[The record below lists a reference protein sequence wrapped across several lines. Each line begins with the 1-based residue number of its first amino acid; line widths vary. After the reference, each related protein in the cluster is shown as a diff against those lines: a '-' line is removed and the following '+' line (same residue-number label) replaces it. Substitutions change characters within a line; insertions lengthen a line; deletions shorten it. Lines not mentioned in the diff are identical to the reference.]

1 MNKEMKADNNN
12 STILY
17 GVAKVE
23 YGVNGCTPYPMC
35 LRSCANYLGQDL
47 SIDFSMVSSG
57 AAFRLTWE
65 MNSWNGGNVD
75 VIHTFDNPEDVYKL
89 GVEALGREFGI
100 ITRTNTP
107 CDVKFISSN
116 NSDDKA
122 DFINFIK
129 KQIDKGYPC
138 IALGIIGPPE
148 ACILTGY
155 KESGDILLGWNFF
168 QDAIEFAVDIKIDES
183 GYFLSSRWWDN
194 NDTIAIISIG
204 EKTKPLISNK
214 NIIDN
219 AIKVM
224 TGRFDVKGEKTFAK
238 GLYAYDAWKNAILNE
253 AEFPKNAVLPILA
266 ERLMCQGDAMDCLA
280 DGRNNAAIYMKKL
293 SEELKEHSSICQM
306 IENQFSNV
314 VANIW
319 KMADVLEGYERN
331 VKQINN
337 LARAEVRQQLAV
349 LIEECKL
356 ADSKALEGLILLSK
370 KLSEH

>member
-1 MNKEMKADNNN
+1 MKKEMKSDNNN

-57 AAFRLTWE
+57 AAFRLTWDTS
-65 MNSWNGGNVD
+65 SWNGGNVD

-100 ITRTNTP
+100 ITRTNTT
-107 CDVKFISSN
+107 CDVKFLSSN
-116 NSDDKA
+116 NSDNKA
-122 DFINFIK
+122 DFIDFIK
-129 KQIDKGYPC
+129 KQIDRGYPC

-155 KESGDILLGWNFF
+155 KDNGSILLGWNFF
-168 QDAIEFAVDIKIDES
+168 QDAIEFATDIKIDES

-204 EKTKPLISNK
+204 DKIKPLISDK

-224 TGRFDVKGEKTFAK
+224 TGRFDVKAGKTFAK

-253 AEFPKNAVLPILA
+253 AEFPQSAILPIMA

-293 SEELKEHSSICQM
+293 SEELKEHSDICQM
-306 IENQFSNV
+306 IENQFSSV
-314 VANIW
+314 VTNIW
-319 KMADVLEGYERN
+319 KMAEVLGGYERN

-337 LARAEVRQQLAV
+337 LARTEVRQQLAV

-370 KLSEH
+370 KISER

>member
-65 MNSWNGGNVD
+65 TNSWNGGNVD
-75 VIHTFDNPEDVYKL
+75 VIHTFDNPEDVYKI

-155 KESGDILLGWNFF
+155 KDSGDILLGWNFF
-168 QDAIEFAVDIKIDES
+168 QDAIEFAADIKIHES

-204 EKTKPLISNK
+204 EKIKPLISNK

-224 TGRFDVKGEKTFAK
+224 TGRFDVKAGKTFAK

-306 IENQFSNV
+306 IDNHFSNV

-337 LARAEVRQQLAV
+337 LARTEVRQQLAV